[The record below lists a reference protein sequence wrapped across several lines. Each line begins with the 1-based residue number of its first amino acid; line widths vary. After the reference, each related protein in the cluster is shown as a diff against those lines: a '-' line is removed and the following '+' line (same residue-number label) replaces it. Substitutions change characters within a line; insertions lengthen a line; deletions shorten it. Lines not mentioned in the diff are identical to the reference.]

1 MWYGNSVLTI
11 TVTLSCAVTF
21 VECGITLAGVKCG
34 VKECKLGEYCSSFHN
49 TCESCAEICDPK
61 NHNYEATVCE
71 KDCQDYLHDQRYVQ
85 KDAQGKDDPELRKTV
100 DRLSRMVTVTLTLVC
115 LMLIV
120 LASFLCF
127 QFYRWK
133 EKKNITLASLK
144 NKFFKKQPSQNN
156 SQNMDVTMENKK
168 PDLRLSMPSGKTISD
183 SSPVTVTT
191 SISRRPAEDSTLDY
205 AYDNPAMN
213 SSPK

>member
-1 MWYGNSVLTI
+1 
-11 TVTLSCAVTF
+11 
-21 VECGITLAGVKCG
+21 
-34 VKECKLGEYCSSFHN
+34 
-49 TCESCAEICDPK
+49 
-61 NHNYEATVCE
+61 
-71 KDCQDYLHDQRYVQ
+71 
-85 KDAQGKDDPELRKTV
+85 
-100 DRLSRMVTVTLTLVC
+100 MVTVTLTLVC

-133 EKKNITLASLK
+133 EKKNITLASLR
-144 NKFFKKQPSQNN
+144 NKFFKKQPSQSNT
-156 SQNMDVTMENKK
+156 QNMDVTMENKK
-168 PDLRLSMPSGKTISD
+168 PDLRLNMPSSKTISD